1 MDIAFLNI
9 HIDLKEK
16 GLHGWVDE
24 GVSKEAKAVES
35 KGEHNHIVVPGHSVE
50 EPKDDDIQKIKK

>member
-1 MDIAFLNI
+1 MDIAFLKI

-50 EPKDDDIQKIKK
+50 EPV